1 MGPDMLRP
9 IFSARV
15 IQICLAGAMTLHAAA
30 AAAYSWDRPHGSS
43 TNAGFFDAA
52 TIPANTPLKVI
63 QNIGTFAPNAS
74 PVIGPDGTVYVGNEQ
89 GKLMAFHADGTP
101 WWSRDI
107 PGQSISASPLLG
119 ADGSIYVVGIK
130 PFTDH
135 RFNPPEHR
143 FDAMLHKFTVG
154 GGWIRQTPF
163 PEKYGA
169 AGTSDI
175 APAAPN
181 MWKSGNAEVIMV
193 PVIYDLP
200 LHGGWE
206 THLLAFS
213 TDAQIL
219 ADATVG
225 DSVPTVTGGSGLPD
239 WAVYSCLIPPFLHCI
254 GLVNSG
260 FQSKPGAPTE
270 PVHDPVLRPVPT
282 AAVYT
287 YPGGGTPHVL
297 VADGFHNL
305 VDYTFGGMNFN
316 EIFRID
322 DGNDDGAVWATPTVT
337 YDGHTIFTSK
347 DGIRFAGPN
356 MNTVPTVKGT
366 YTITA
371 PTILRD
377 GRIVVMATDGSITV
391 LNGEQVVTRIP
402 IEFSVASAA
411 ASHTHFFVSTW
422 HHFITFDAT
431 TLQEV
436 GRFDWP
442 DGGLSSPAI
451 GPQGNV
457 YVIASNQLYVFPG
470 PGQAAVAT
478 TGTVGNPAL
487 PVTQSPVQPVATQ
500 PAQPAE
506 PAQPSQASRKAY
518 KPPLTASGNRLF
530 ACQDPGGDDCGKGDA
545 KDIAKAFCQKQ
556 GFTAAADLD
565 LDTRKGKAETLDG
578 QFCARNKCRVFS
590 KIVCAN

>member
-1 MGPDMLRP
+1 
-9 IFSARV
+9 V
-15 IQICLAGAMTLHAAA
+15 I
-30 AAAYSWDRPHGSS
+30 
-43 TNAGFFDAA
+43 
-52 TIPANTPLKVI
+52 
-63 QNIGTFAPNAS
+63 
-74 PVIGPDGTVYVGNEQ
+74 
-89 GKLMAFHADGTP
+89 
-101 WWSRDI
+101 
-107 PGQSISASPLLG
+107 
-119 ADGSIYVVGIK
+119 GIK

-143 FDAMLHKFTVG
+143 FDAVLHKFTVG
-154 GGWIRQTPF
+154 GGWISQTPF

-169 AGTSDI
+169 AGTSEI

-193 PVIYDLP
+193 PVIYDFP
-200 LHGGWE
+200 LHSGWE

-213 TDAQIL
+213 TSGQLL

-260 FQSKPGAPTE
+260 FQSQPGTPSE
-270 PVHDPVLRPVPT
+270 PVHDPVFRPVPT

-305 VDYTFGGMNFN
+305 VDYTFGGTNFN

-322 DGNDDGAVWATPTVT
+322 DGNDDGAILATPTVT

-356 MNTVPTVKGT
+356 MNAVPTVKGV

-377 GRIVVMATDGSITV
+377 GRIVIVATNGTMTV
-391 LNGEQVVTRIP
+391 LDGGKVATRIP
-402 IEFSVASAA
+402 IEFSVAPAA
-411 ASHTHFFVSTW
+411 ASHTHVFVSTW
-422 HHFITFDAT
+422 HQFLTFDSNT
-431 TLQEV
+431 MQEV

-442 DGGLSSPAI
+442 DGGLSAPAI

-457 YVIASNQLYVFPG
+457 YAISANQLYVFPG
-470 PGQAAVAT
+470 PGQTNVAT
-478 TGTVGNPAL
+478 TDAGNTTTTVGQL
-487 PVTQSPVQPVATQ
+487 PTMPVSGQ
-500 PAQPAE
+500 PAQPQ
-506 PAQPSQASRKAY
+506 QPSQSGRHAY
-518 KPPLTASGNRLF
+518 KPPMTASGNRLF
-530 ACQDPGGDDCGKGDA
+530 ACANLDGEDCGKGDA
-545 KDIAKAFCQKQ
+545 TEIAKAFCEKQ
-556 GFTAAADLD
+556 GFSNVDD
-565 LDTRKGKAETLDG
+565 LDTDTKKVKAETLDG
-578 QFCARNKCRVFS
+578 QLCTRNKCKVFS

>member
-1 MGPDMLRP
+1 MLRP

-74 PVIGPDGTVYVGNEQ
+74 PVIGPDGTVYVGNKQ

-213 TDAQIL
+213 PTRRSWPTRRS
-219 ADATVG
+219 AT
-225 DSVPTVTGGSGLPD
+225 
-239 WAVYSCLIPPFLHCI
+239 
-254 GLVNSG
+254 
-260 FQSKPGAPTE
+260 
-270 PVHDPVLRPVPT
+270 
-282 AAVYT
+282 
-287 YPGGGTPHVL
+287 
-297 VADGFHNL
+297 
-305 VDYTFGGMNFN
+305 
-316 EIFRID
+316 
-322 DGNDDGAVWATPTVT
+322 
-337 YDGHTIFTSK
+337 
-347 DGIRFAGPN
+347 
-356 MNTVPTVKGT
+356 
-366 YTITA
+366 
-371 PTILRD
+371 
-377 GRIVVMATDGSITV
+377 
-391 LNGEQVVTRIP
+391 
-402 IEFSVASAA
+402 AS
-411 ASHTHFFVSTW
+411 
-422 HHFITFDAT
+422 
-431 TLQEV
+431 
-436 GRFDWP
+436 RR
-442 DGGLSSPAI
+442 SPA
-451 GPQGNV
+451 G
-457 YVIASNQLYVFPG
+457 
-470 PGQAAVAT
+470 VACL
-478 TGTVGNPAL
+478 TGRSIHA
-487 PVTQSPVQPVATQ
+487 
-500 PAQPAE
+500 
-506 PAQPSQASRKAY
+506 
-518 KPPLTASGNRLF
+518 
-530 ACQDPGGDDCGKGDA
+530 
-545 KDIAKAFCQKQ
+545 
-556 GFTAAADLD
+556 
-565 LDTRKGKAETLDG
+565 
-578 QFCARNKCRVFS
+578 
-590 KIVCAN
+590 

>member
-1 MGPDMLRP
+1 MLRS
-9 IFSARV
+9 IFGARS
-15 IQICLAGAMTLHAAA
+15 ICLCIAGALALQAPDA
-30 AAAYSWDRPHGSS
+30 NAYSWDKQHGSS
-43 TNAGFFDAA
+43 TNAGFFDA
-52 TIPANTPLKVI
+52 TTLPAKTPLKVVP
-63 QNIGTFAPNAS
+63 NIGTFAPNAS
-74 PVIGPDGTVYVGNEQ
+74 PVIGPDGTVYIGNEQ
-89 GKLMAFHADGTP
+89 GKLMAFRPDGTP

-119 ADGSIYVVGIK
+119 ADGSLYVIGIK

-135 RFNPPEHR
+135 RTNPPEHR
-143 FDAMLHKFTVG
+143 FDAALHKFTVG
-154 GGWIRQTPF
+154 GGWISETPF

-181 MWKSGNAEVIMV
+181 MWKSGDAEVIMV
-193 PVIYDLP
+193 PVIYDFP

-213 TDAQIL
+213 TSGQLL

-225 DSVPTVTGGSGLPD
+225 DSVPTVTGGSDLPD

-260 FQSKPGAPTE
+260 FQSKPGTPSG

-305 VDYTFGGMNFN
+305 VDYTFGGKNFN

-322 DGNDDGAVWATPTVT
+322 DGNDDGAVLATPTVT

-356 MNTVPTVKGT
+356 MNAVPTVKSMH
-366 YTITA
+366 TIA
-371 PTILRD
+371 SPTILRD
-377 GRIVVMATDGSITV
+377 GRIVIVTTDGRLAV
-391 LNGEQVVTRIP
+391 LNGG
-402 IEFSVASAA
+402 SVQTTIRLDDFTVAPAA
-411 ASHTHFFVSTW
+411 ASHTHVFVSTW
-422 HHFITFDAT
+422 RHFITFDANT
-431 TLQEV
+431 MQEV
-436 GRFDWP
+436 SRIDWP
-442 DGGLSSPAI
+442 DGGVSAPVI

-457 YVIASNQLYVFPG
+457 YAISSNQLYVFPG
-470 PGQAAVAT
+470 PGQTKVGT
-478 TGTVGNPAL
+478 TGAGNSTAPVSDVPTV
-487 PVTQSPVQPVATQ
+487 PVSTQ
-500 PAQPAE
+500 PDQPQ
-506 PAQPSQASRKAY
+506 QPTQTSRQAY
-518 KPPLTASGNRLF
+518 KPPLTANGNRLF
-530 ACQDPGGDDCGKGDA
+530 ACTSPDGDNCGKDDA
-545 KDIAKAFCQKQ
+545 KEIAKAFCQKQ
-556 GFTAAADLD
+556 GYKNVDGID
-565 LDTRKGKAETLDG
+565 IDNKKVKAETLDG
-578 QFCARNKCRVFS
+578 QFCTGKKCKVFS
-590 KIVCAN
+590 KIVCKM